1 MDRLKRI
8 GLGMNLDQQLAVIPL
23 LRHKTYRIGRNPD
36 QEIRILDDMISRCHT
51 ILTFDQDKWHAE
63 DRHSLNKTF
72 VNGQPLVPLQV
83 CVRVFLVCVGKSVC
97 LCVSVFVFLFVYL
110 CVCFLF
116 FSVCLSLCECL

>member
-83 CVRVFLVCVGKSVC
+83 CVRVFLACVCKSVSC
-97 LCVSVFVFLFVYL
+97 LCASVFV
-110 CVCFLF
+110 CVCV
-116 FSVCLSLCECL
+116 SYSCISAYVSCLSLCV